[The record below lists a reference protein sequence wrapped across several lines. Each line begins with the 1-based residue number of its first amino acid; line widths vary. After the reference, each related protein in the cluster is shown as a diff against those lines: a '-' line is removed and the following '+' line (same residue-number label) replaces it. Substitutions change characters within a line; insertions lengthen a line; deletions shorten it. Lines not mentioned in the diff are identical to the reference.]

1 MQEENLERE
10 VGRNTRDESLGN
22 AGCTGQLEWCLT
34 RPRFEFI
41 KNLGAQT
48 HQGSEGTLCKI
59 FLNKDKIIFKIQ
71 MLINFPKCAKLALM
85 TTVSANLKSCPLV
98 YPSVRLTGVS
108 LLIALKL
115 SS

>member
-1 MQEENLERE
+1 
-10 VGRNTRDESLGN
+10 
-22 AGCTGQLEWCLT
+22 
-34 RPRFEFI
+34 
-41 KNLGAQT
+41 
-48 HQGSEGTLCKI
+48 
-59 FLNKDKIIFKIQ
+59 

-98 YPSVRLTGVS
+98 YPSVRLTGVP

>member
-1 MQEENLERE
+1 MRA
-10 VGRNTRDESLGN
+10 LGN

-59 FLNKDKIIFKIQ
+59 FLNKDKITFKIQ

-98 YPSVRLTGVS
+98 YPSVRLTGGTSSHRFKTFFINWKIISFIS
-108 LLIALKL
+108 LQ
-115 SS
+115 